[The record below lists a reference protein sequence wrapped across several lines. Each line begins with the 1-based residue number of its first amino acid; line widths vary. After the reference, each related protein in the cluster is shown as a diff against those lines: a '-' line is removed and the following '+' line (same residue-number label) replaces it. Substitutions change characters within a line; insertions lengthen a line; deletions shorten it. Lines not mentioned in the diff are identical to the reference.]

1 MTYKT
6 RIVVRGRCINKG
18 AVNVKKKGGGGIVG
32 SMDMGSVLQS
42 YNSGNLE
49 SDDAIMLEVLPGR
62 ASPSSAAAQPGA
74 A

>member
-6 RIVVRGRCINKG
+6 RIVVRDCINKG

-42 YNSGNLE
+42 YNFGNLE
-49 SDDAIMLEVLPGR
+49 SDDADYV
-62 ASPSSAAAQPGA
+62 
-74 A
+74 